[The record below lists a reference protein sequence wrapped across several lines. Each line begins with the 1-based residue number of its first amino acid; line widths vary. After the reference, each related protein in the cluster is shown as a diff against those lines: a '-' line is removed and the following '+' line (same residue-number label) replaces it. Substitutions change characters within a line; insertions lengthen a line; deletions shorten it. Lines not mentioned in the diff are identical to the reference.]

1 MSLIRT
7 SSYSLD
13 SRLTRL
19 ASGRYRRRRSRRRQ
33 PNNNSPAGGQPKAA

>member
-7 SSYSLD
+7 SSYTLD

-33 PNNNSPAGGQPKAA
+33 PGNSPAGGQPKAA